1 VVSAARKFEGIFLN
15 VKPDSRN
22 FLQRIDEGQRIKF
35 YSGFSDK
42 LKTAAL
48 WAAQK
53 TSGRMI
59 QRQNHSAE
67 KLFCQKL
74 SEFYSDFECLMAYN
88 GQYISWPSSIRWRF

>member
-1 VVSAARKFEGIFLN
+1 MA
-15 VKPDSRN
+15 
-22 FLQRIDEGQRIKF
+22 

-74 SEFYSDFECLMAYN
+74 SEFYSDFECLMAFFRRH
-88 GQYISWPSSIRWRF
+88 SVTSARFGGKALPHEHAY